1 MRGRALIAGGWSF
14 IIMGLFVLSPALWL
28 ILDQLFQQILGAP
41 LVGIVI
47 GGGGVIV
54 PLILTAFGTATIVG
68 GSWMITNGNRVRRAP
83 PTPKEPQKPTEKP
96 LKPPPRPAD
105 KPIIGGPTT

>member
-1 MRGRALIAGGWSF
+1 MKGRALIAGGWSF
-14 IIMGLFVLSPALWL
+14 VIMGLFVLSPALWL

-47 GGGGVIV
+47 GGGGIIV

-68 GSWMITNGNRVRRAP
+68 GTWMITNGNRRRREHAKLPVR
-83 PTPKEPQKPTEKP
+83 KPNLIDTMP
-96 LKPPPRPAD
+96 KPPD
-105 KPIIGGPTT
+105 KTPIGGPT